1 LAPRLDHALS
11 ATQTQNPMNFQRR
24 SPESPEINLIPF
36 IDILLVVVIF
46 LVITTSYT
54 RVSGLDITLPSA
66 KTPTSASPRAEIV
79 AAVDSQGSM
88 TLNGQAFH
96 GQTLGELA
104 DAMGALAPTGRGAVV
119 IVQADAQTPHQR
131 VVDIMNAARLA
142 GLSKLVFA
150 TRSANR

>member
-1 LAPRLDHALS
+1 
-11 ATQTQNPMNFQRR
+11 MNFQRR
-24 SPESPEINLIPF
+24 NSEAPEINLIPF

-66 KTPTSASPRAEIV
+66 KPVDSAAAQAEIV
-79 AAVDSQGSM
+79 AALDAQGRM
-88 TLNGQAFH
+88 TLNGVAFR

-104 DAMGALAPTGRGAVV
+104 DAMGALAAPGTGVV
-119 IVQADAQTPHQR
+119 VVVHADGQAPHQR
-131 VVDIMNAARLA
+131 VVDVMSAARLA

-150 TRSANR
+150 TRSTAR